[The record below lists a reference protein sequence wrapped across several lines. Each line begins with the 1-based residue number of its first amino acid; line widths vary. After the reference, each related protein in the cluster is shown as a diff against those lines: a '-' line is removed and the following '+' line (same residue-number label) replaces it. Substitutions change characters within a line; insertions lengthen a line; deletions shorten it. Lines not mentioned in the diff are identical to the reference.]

1 MLSLSLSLSPRIVGG
16 LLGAGRGEEIWILD
30 VFIESIKM
38 CQLYYEALSLTT

>member
-1 MLSLSLSLSPRIVGG
+1 MLSLSLSLSKDSWGPF
-16 LLGAGRGEEIWILD
+16 GRREGERIWILD